1 LASVKGNPMGILR
14 IFKVR
19 ETGNAEFWVSNLV
32 IVLST
37 VLGVYLAAQAGYTTA
52 IDFEQ
57 TRTDR
62 EGYYMRRAL
71 LDEVR
76 DNLDQADQWSD
87 FIINKD
93 GWRYQGNPDAYKLQ
107 SYVWETMKEQATT
120 FQLAP
125 AVLTGVR
132 RYYDNASGYAMN
144 LARGQGTA
152 IDAAKAFSADTKKM
166 REQTVPVMEKD
177 IASLKGRLDKR
188 GIALD

>member
-1 LASVKGNPMGILR
+1 MRILR

-57 TRTDR
+57 TRNDR

-166 REQTVPVMEKD
+166 REQTLPVMEKD
-177 IASLKGRLDKR
+177 IAALKGRLDKR